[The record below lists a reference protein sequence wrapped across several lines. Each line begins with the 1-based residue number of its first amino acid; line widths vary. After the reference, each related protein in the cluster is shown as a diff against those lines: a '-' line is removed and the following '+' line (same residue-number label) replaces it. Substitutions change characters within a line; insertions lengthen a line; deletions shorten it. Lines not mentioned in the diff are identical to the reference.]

1 MLKNSFTKKAYL
13 YFGDGEY
20 ELNILPNGSCARVV
34 RELKRKVNLGTTMVV
49 YYPSKPTE
57 LFLVGIDTWTT
68 SNIDNSVT
76 DKTVLARFSGMGTK
90 SDVRVKADID
100 LVRFFGS
107 EKELT
112 YTQAL
117 DAPDSA
123 IYVFGKDDE
132 LLGIVMP
139 VKD

>member
-1 MLKNSFTKKAYL
+1 MRKNSFTKKAYL
-13 YFGDGEY
+13 FFGDGEY
-20 ELNILPNGSCARVV
+20 ELNILPNGACARVV

-68 SNIDNSVT
+68 SNIDNSIT
-76 DKTVLARFSGMGTK
+76 DKTVLARFSGMGTD

-100 LVRFFGS
+100 LIRFFGS

-112 YTQAL
+112 YMQAL
-117 DAPDSA
+117 DSPDSA
-123 IYVFGKDDE
+123 IYIFGKEDAI
-132 LLGIVMP
+132 LGIVMP

>member
-1 MLKNSFTKKAYL
+1 MKKNSFTKKAYL
-13 YFGDGEY
+13 YFGDREY
-20 ELNILPNGSCARVV
+20 ELNILPNGSCARVA

-68 SNIDNSVT
+68 SNIDNSIT
-76 DKTVLARFSGMGTK
+76 DKTVLARFSGMGTN
-90 SDVRVKADID
+90 SDIRVKADID
-100 LVRFFGS
+100 LVRFFGN
-107 EKELT
+107 ERELT

-117 DAPDSA
+117 DTPDSA

-139 VKD
+139 IKD